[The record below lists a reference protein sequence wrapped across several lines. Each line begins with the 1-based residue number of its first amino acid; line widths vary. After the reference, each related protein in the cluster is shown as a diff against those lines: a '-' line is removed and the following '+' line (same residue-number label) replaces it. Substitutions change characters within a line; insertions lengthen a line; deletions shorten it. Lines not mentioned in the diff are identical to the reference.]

1 MKTLFFIGISLII
14 FQSCS
19 KSDNQDTLYSDFSIY
34 LTKDS
39 IVKSGLDINKVV
51 IDRLLIKYDDIVSYD
66 SLQHILELNYK
77 TDTLI
82 YNNRLDGRG
91 FVAVLNNDIK
101 IYCGV
106 IWSPIH
112 SNTNPNVTITLPMD
126 NIANDSR
133 LEILEN
139 YHDNSIN
146 RGYAKINDKRIIDL
160 FKKDK
165 KLK

>member
-1 MKTLFFIGISLII
+1 M

-19 KSDNQDTLYSDFSIY
+19 KSDSQDTLYSDFSIY

-39 IVKSGLDINKVV
+39 LVKTGLDLDQVV
-51 IDRLLIKYDDIVSYD
+51 IDRLLINYDDIVSYD
-66 SLQHILELNYK
+66 SSQHILELNYK

-91 FVAVLNNDIK
+91 FVAVINSDIK
-101 IYCGV
+101 VYCGV

-112 SNTNPNVTITLPMD
+112 SSTNPNITITLPMD
-126 NIANDSR
+126 NSANDSR

-139 YHDNSIN
+139 YHDASIN
-146 RGYAKINDKRIIDL
+146 QGYAKINDKRIIDL